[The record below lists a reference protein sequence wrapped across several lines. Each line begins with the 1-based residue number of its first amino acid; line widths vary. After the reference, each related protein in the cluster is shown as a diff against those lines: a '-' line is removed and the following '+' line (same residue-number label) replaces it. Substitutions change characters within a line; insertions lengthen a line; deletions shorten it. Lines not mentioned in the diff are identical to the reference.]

1 VYAVAGTGASYIAG
15 QRAAPTMHCELS
27 LEERF
32 QLRRLAL
39 ELLPCSREQ
48 LIRQVLEEREDALL
62 QGRFY
67 RQALEAMGCE
77 LVEEADVELVL
88 PQSEAELMKVFGR
101 RPSDQELADYLQP
114 EDSRASRSRQNGCR
128 HRGHCPRIGGA
139 GVIEQKLQIG
149 RQLQQKLGLSSAQA
163 AGVLGNFVRESNLNP
178 RINEGRC
185 GGSARQARWLWPGP
199 VDRQPAERSD
209 PLCGLARAGRGPGQ
223 PRSPS
228 SSMSSTDQSARHTT
242 AS

>member
-88 PQSEAELMKVFGR
+88 PQSEAELMEVFGR
-101 RPSDQELADYLQP
+101 RPSDQELADYCNQKILEHQ
-114 EDSRASRSRQNGCR
+114 EAARMD
-128 HRGHCPRIGGA
+128 
-139 GVIEQKLQIG
+139 VDIEAIAL
-149 RQLQQKLGLSSAQA
+149 
-163 AGVLGNFVRESNLNP
+163 ES
-178 RINEGRC
+178 EE
-185 GGSARQARWLWPGP
+185 PG
-199 VDRQPAERSD
+199 
-209 PLCGLARAGRGPGQ
+209 
-223 PRSPS
+223 
-228 SSMSSTDQSARHTT
+228 
-242 AS
+242 